1 VRTLRSSAVAEFL
14 QWFGFF
20 AAGLAWTGQLV
31 IGFGVALAKCS
42 AGSAR
47 WGIGVHT
54 WEIALT
60 AAGATIALLAEAA
73 AVTVFLET
81 RGTGEYDPPPRGR
94 RHFFVVAA
102 MVGNALFFVAILLNG
117 VGTLTHSSCGQS

>member
-1 VRTLRSSAVAEFL
+1 MRALRSSAVAEFL

-20 AAGLAWTGQLV
+20 GAGLAWTAQLV

-47 WGIGVHT
+47 WGIGIHT

-60 AAGATIALLAEAA
+60 AAGATVALLAEAA

-81 RGTGEYDPPPRGR
+81 RGTGEYDPPPWGR

>member
-1 VRTLRSSAVAEFL
+1 MRALRSSAIAEFL
-14 QWFGFF
+14 LWFGFF

-81 RGTGEYDPPPRGR
+81 RGTGEYDPPPWGR

>member
-1 VRTLRSSAVAEFL
+1 MKALRSAWSAEFL
-14 QWFGFF
+14 QWFGLL
-20 AAGLAWTGQLV
+20 AAALAWTGQLV
-31 IGFGVALAKCS
+31 IGFGVAVARCS

-60 AAGATIALLAEAA
+60 AAGGTVALLAEAA
-73 AVTVFLET
+73 AVTLFLET
-81 RGTGEYDPPPRGR
+81 RGTDEYDAPPWGR

-117 VGTLTHSSCGQS
+117 VGTLSHSSCVQS